1 MKKLIFICIMAVVYT
16 GFNSC
21 SKDSSSD
28 IVVYKVPAPI
38 VARFIGLAFSNATFG
53 VNSQLENAA
62 MFTATGYSTFDSA
75 FLIKKTDTTQA
86 ATYSYDMTYNFDRQT
101 TPVSKTT
108 FGYTASG
115 HFTSASMISVDD
127 PKGNWEIT
135 TLDQALLT
143 LNGTGQDKGSQF
155 AVTEEVPFNTTVSY
169 TFQNVMMDKVSP
181 FMAASG
187 IVLVTVNGT
196 GPLEVIFSY
205 SGTLTFKGNR
215 QADLVLAGTTFHLNL
230 LTGAVSN

>member
-1 MKKLIFICIMAVVYT
+1 MKKLILICIMAVLSA
-16 GFNSC
+16 GFDSC

-62 MFTATGYSTFDSA
+62 MFTATGYSAFDSA
-75 FLIKKTDTTQA
+75 FLFKKSDTTQA
-86 ATYSYDMTYNFDRQT
+86 ATFSYDMTYSFVRQT

-108 FGYTASG
+108 LGYTASG
-115 HFTSASMISVDD
+115 HFVSTGMISQDA
-127 PKGNWEIT
+127 PKGNWELT

-143 LNGTGQDKGSQF
+143 LNGTGQDKGAQF
-155 AVTEEVPFNTTVSY
+155 AATEEVPFNSTVSY
-169 TFQNVMMDKVSP
+169 IFQNVMMTKVAP

-187 IVLVTVNGT
+187 TVQVTVNGT
-196 GPLEVIFSY
+196 GPLEVIFTY

-215 QADLVLAGTTFHLNL
+215 EADLVLAGTTFHLNL
-230 LTGAVSN
+230 VNGAVTN

>member
-1 MKKLIFICIMAVVYT
+1 MKKLILICIMAVLSA
-16 GFNSC
+16 GFDSC

-53 VNSQLENAA
+53 VNIQLENAA
-62 MFTATGYSTFDSA
+62 MFTSTGYSAFDSA

-86 ATYSYDMTYNFDRQT
+86 ATYSYNVNYTFDRQT
-101 TPVSKTT
+101 SPVSKTT
-108 FGYTASG
+108 LSYTASG
-115 HFTSASMISVDD
+115 HFTAAEMISQDS
-127 PKGNWEIT
+127 PKGNWEVT

-143 LNGTGQDKGSQF
+143 LNGTGQDIGSQF
-155 AVTEEVPFNTTVSY
+155 AVTEKVPFNSTVSY
-169 TFQNVMMDKVSP
+169 TFQNVMMTKVAP

-187 IVLVTVNGT
+187 TVQVTINGT
-196 GPLEVIFSY
+196 GPLEVMFSY

-215 QADLVLAGTTFHLNL
+215 QADLVLVGTTFHINL